1 MEECISTT
9 PFYVVLSL
17 MTVGAVAMATLI
29 VMLSR
34 MVAKSEKLRI
44 EAEYDSKRYQSEL
57 EALQRKFMG

>member
-9 PFYVVLSL
+9 PFYVVLCL

-34 MVAKSEKLRI
+34 MVAKSEKMRI

>member
-9 PFYVVLSL
+9 PFYVVLCL
-17 MTVGAVAMATLI
+17 MTVGVVAMAALV

-34 MVAKSEKLRI
+34 MIAKSEKMRI

-57 EALQRKFMG
+57 EALQRKLMG